1 MLMHIFIVI
10 VAEFTYIVVRTFTA
24 VIARADN
31 GLGLTDITY
40 IVLVNC
46 DHIVDLVNQFFLA
59 ASF

>member
-1 MLMHIFIVI
+1 MLMHVFIVV
-10 VAEFTYIVVRTFTA
+10 VAVFTYIVVHAFAT
-24 VIARADN
+24 VIARADD
-31 GLGLTDITY
+31 GLSLTDITY